1 MEDAASAVTPLDPEM
16 VRVGDSVGHRAE
28 RSGLLEGAVWL
39 MGVVEVLVLAQHG
52 RQVRLVQYRVRSS
65 SSRRQLLIQRSMTE
79 FIRGARAAERMTLK
93 PAARNTASNAAV
105 TLASLVM
112 QHELHPRPGVLQVH
126 GQVP

>member
-1 MEDAASAVTPLDPEM
+1 
-16 VRVGDSVGHRAE
+16 
-28 RSGLLEGAVWL
+28 
-39 MGVVEVLVLAQHG
+39 
-52 RQVRLVQYRVRSS
+52 
-65 SSRRQLLIQRSMTE
+65 
-79 FIRGARAAERMTLK
+79 MTLK